1 MFLLIMKSYLFLH
14 MTFLRPVS
22 KSLSYPRVNPLQVHI
37 ASRRCE
43 GWRRDLVRDER
54 LTAMGLSDMVRA
66 RVRAEPQLPALAP
79 LCTRTPTMPGV
90 CCAGEL
96 RRRPAMWHCRHAKPA
111 STLRHGTHVAT
122 PCLRRRADVCLL
134 QPTNYWKNAQQNGM
148 PFSLNPAIIYRGAP
162 PPQQAPARPSP
173 LGIRGVPTGRHHR
186 QHHEQRLL
194 CDEPVLPQRHCEEAY
209 ARSAVARVALAV

>member
-1 MFLLIMKSYLFLH
+1 M
-14 MTFLRPVS
+14 V
-22 KSLSYPRVNPLQVHI
+22 
-37 ASRRCE
+37 
-43 GWRRDLVRDER
+43 
-54 LTAMGLSDMVRA
+54 LSDMVRA

-96 RRRPAMWHCRHAKPA
+96 RRRPAMRHCRHAKPA
-111 STLRHGTHVAT
+111 STLRHGTHVET

-162 PPQQAPARPSP
+162 RRSKRPP
-173 LGIRGVPTGRHHR
+173 
-186 QHHEQRLL
+186 
-194 CDEPVLPQRHCEEAY
+194 
-209 ARSAVARVALAV
+209 ALAHSVYAACPPAGITANIMNNGFCVMSQFFLNGIVKKLMLGPPP